1 MTSKRFLLSTLLAL
15 ATVAVMIFASPF
27 PLQASEGVPVDSFSL
42 NFEPIQSTYPELEK
56 TLIAER
62 YDDHEIDRML
72 TLVEAYLVLAR
83 DTKLRPSFADFL
95 RANGLRVY
103 SEGGSFTP
111 LVSWVYPVSTKS
123 LFVASEDYR
132 KAVEALVFAGTLDGF
147 YHLNAATILLG
158 HPTADVI
165 SQSARRSIDK
175 NSSRFA

>member
-42 NFEPIQSTYPELEK
+42 NFEPIKSTYPELEK

-72 TLVEAYLVLAR
+72 TLVEAYLVLAC

-95 RANGLRVY
+95 RANGLTE
-103 SEGGSFTP
+103 SEVVFVT
-111 LVSWVYPVSTKS
+111 TS
-123 LFVASEDYR
+123 LFQDFTIEQPVHEFSAWCCDCKNCSISILYCSIP
-132 KAVEALVFAGTLDGF
+132 VEGECPANT
-147 YHLNAATILLG
+147 YKTICSFD
-158 HPTADVI
+158 T
-165 SQSARRSIDK
+165 SIVY
-175 NSSRFA
+175 NSIG